1 MIGVETLN
9 TRYYF
14 ELNGKKLMHR
24 VAYDFDSEKKASEYF
39 LKNIQMYRNLYW
51 ENVNNF
57 ILVREEIIA
66 MRKMIRRME
75 PVKYIIGVDT
85 EIGELYVGMTTLNE
99 TEVPYLSPIKSDILN
114 TNYFTSKELAE
125 SVIDEYKIALKP
137 YYKETILNNL
147 KVIKVEEEVYNIWQ
161 KLIIILA

>member
-14 ELNGKKLMHR
+14 ELNGEKLMHR

-39 LKNIQMYRNLYW
+39 LKNIQMYRNLYG

-66 MRKMIRRME
+66 RRKMIRRME

-147 KVIKVEEEVYNIWQ
+147 KVIKVEEEVYNI
-161 KLIIILA
+161 

>member
-39 LKNIQMYRNLYW
+39 LKNIQMYRNLYG
-51 ENVNNF
+51 EDVNNF

-66 MRKMIRRME
+66 MRRMIRRME

-137 YYKETILNNL
+137 YYKETILSNL

>member
-39 LKNIQMYRNLYW
+39 LKNIQMYRNLYG

-147 KVIKVEEEVYNIWQ
+147 KVIKVDEEVYNI
-161 KLIIILA
+161 

>member
-1 MIGVETLN
+1 
-9 TRYYF
+9 
-14 ELNGKKLMHR
+14 MHR

-39 LKNIQMYRNLYW
+39 LKNIQMSRNLYG
-51 ENVNNF
+51 EDVNNF

-66 MRKMIRRME
+66 MRRMIRRME

-137 YYKETILNNL
+137 YYKETILSNL
-147 KVIKVEEEVYNIWQ
+147 KVIKVEEEVYNI
-161 KLIIILA
+161 

>member
-39 LKNIQMYRNLYW
+39 LKNIQMYRNLYG
-51 ENVNNF
+51 EDVNNF

-66 MRKMIRRME
+66 KRRMIRRME

-85 EIGELYVGMTTLNE
+85 EIGELYVGITTLNE

-147 KVIKVEEEVYNIWQ
+147 KIIKVEEEVYNI
-161 KLIIILA
+161 

>member
-14 ELNGKKLMHR
+14 ELNGEKLMHR

-39 LKNIQMYRNLYW
+39 LKNIQMYRNLYG
-51 ENVNNF
+51 EDVNNF

-66 MRKMIRRME
+66 RRKMIRRME

-137 YYKETILNNL
+137 YYKETILNNM
-147 KVIKVEEEVYNIWQ
+147 KAIKVEEVI
-161 KLIIILA
+161 

>member
-14 ELNGKKLMHR
+14 ELNGEKLMHR

-39 LKNIQMYRNLYW
+39 LKNIQMYRNLYG

-66 MRKMIRRME
+66 KRRMIRRME

-147 KVIKVEEEVYNIWQ
+147 KVIKVEEEVYNI
-161 KLIIILA
+161 

>member
-14 ELNGKKLMHR
+14 ELNGKKLKPR
-24 VAYDFDSEKKASEYF
+24 IAYDFDSEKEASEYF
-39 LKNIQMYRNLYW
+39 LKNIQMYRNLYG
-51 ENVNNF
+51 EDVNNF

-66 MRKMIRRME
+66 RRKMIRRME

-114 TNYFTSKELAE
+114 TNYFISKAMAE
-125 SVIDEYKIALKP
+125 SIIDEYKIALKP

-147 KVIKVEEEVYNIWQ
+147 KVIKVEEVI
-161 KLIIILA
+161 

>member
-39 LKNIQMYRNLYW
+39 LKNIQMYRNLYG

-147 KVIKVEEEVYNIWQ
+147 KVIKVEEVYNI
-161 KLIIILA
+161 

>member
-14 ELNGKKLMHR
+14 ELNGEKLMHR

-39 LKNIQMYRNLYW
+39 LKNIQMYRNLYG
-51 ENVNNF
+51 EDVNNF

-66 MRKMIRRME
+66 KRRMIRRME

-147 KVIKVEEEVYNIWQ
+147 KVIKVEEDVYNI
-161 KLIIILA
+161 

>member
-39 LKNIQMYRNLYW
+39 LKNIQMYRNLYG

-66 MRKMIRRME
+66 RRKMIRRME

-147 KVIKVEEEVYNIWQ
+147 KVIKVEEEVYNI
-161 KLIIILA
+161 

>member
-39 LKNIQMYRNLYW
+39 LKNIQMYRNLYG

-137 YYKETILNNL
+137 YYKETILSNL
-147 KVIKVEEEVYNIWQ
+147 KVIKVEEEVYNI
-161 KLIIILA
+161 